1 MWEFSLDLE
10 LYNNYWKTSSFLFN
24 LCKIKETNEYKSSGK
39 HVHWLAMSKIMLRTQ
54 KLVNWVNA
62 NRVMIISCIKWFCQI
77 FDEDSVKSAVEEFF
91 SESDEIFGIM
101 GGIIRYSPPL
111 CNCFP
116 GRIYVY
122 VLKMFQWPQLKAWE
136 NIKPIYKSS
145 ACTCPTIIT
154 ITLFH
159 WQSEQAAA
167 LFFKYCA
174 TH

>member
-1 MWEFSLDLE
+1 
-10 LYNNYWKTSSFLFN
+10 
-24 LCKIKETNEYKSSGK
+24 
-39 HVHWLAMSKIMLRTQ
+39 
-54 KLVNWVNA
+54 
-62 NRVMIISCIKWFCQI
+62 MIISCIKWFCQI
-77 FDEDSVKSAVEEFF
+77 FDEDSVESAVEELF

-159 WQSEQAAA
+159 WQSEQAVAFFLILCYPLNERIKHLHFQCLKDLIQKIA
-167 LFFKYCA
+167 VINLIDHKNNSWRSHLNLRCHNNVMLLLWLF
-174 TH
+174 